1 MIENVEQRQPANAK
15 LRSQNRFQ
23 KESAQQDLSF
33 SEMDG
38 SKHIDKPFFIACKD
52 QIKRIS
58 LTM

>member
-38 SKHIDKPFFIACKD
+38 SKHIDKPFFYCL
-52 QIKRIS
+52 QGS
-58 LTM
+58 N